1 MTWFYEFLHWL
12 CGKMEEPHMLGWFH
26 LMMVGIV
33 IALTIVYIVLWRKAD
48 EKTYRKVI
56 FWTWV
61 FLVYLELLKQLTI
74 NFVTIGGLAT
84 LIYPEQALIDTIVI
98 NVQTLLYHGIMIVV
112 GIFTAVWLGRRFNL
126 KIFSKTPVPFLAF
139 IVVAMIL
146 NITFVKSGITGG
158 STFNM
163 FFISPYFPC
172 TLPVLSEIYPV
183 VPYPVF
189 LLLYVLGFIAL
200 SFIFFEIVYWILW
213 VIRKLAPHKEAS
225 LATEQQ

>member
-1 MTWFYEFLHWL
+1 
-12 CGKMEEPHMLGWFH
+12 
-26 LMMVGIV
+26 
-33 IALTIVYIVLWRKAD
+33 
-48 EKTYRKVI
+48 
-56 FWTWV
+56 
-61 FLVYLELLKQLTI
+61 
-74 NFVTIGGLAT
+74 
-84 LIYPEQALIDTIVI
+84 
-98 NVQTLLYHGIMIVV
+98 MIVV

-172 TLPVLSEIYPV
+172 TLPILSEIYPV

-200 SFIFFEIVYWILW
+200 SFVFFEIVYWILW

>member
-74 NFVTIGGLAT
+74 NFVYNEADPSLSTFDYYWDHFPFQFCAVPLYTYPLVAFLPNKGKVSKFIWESCVGFTVCFITIGGLAT
-84 LIYPEQALIDTIVI
+84 LIYPEQDLIDTIVI
-98 NVQTLLYHGIMIVV
+98 NVQTL
-112 GIFTAVWLGRRFNL
+112 R
-126 KIFSKTPVPFLAF
+126 
-139 IVVAMIL
+139 
-146 NITFVKSGITGG
+146 
-158 STFNM
+158 
-163 FFISPYFPC
+163 
-172 TLPVLSEIYPV
+172 
-183 VPYPVF
+183 
-189 LLLYVLGFIAL
+189 
-200 SFIFFEIVYWILW
+200 
-213 VIRKLAPHKEAS
+213 
-225 LATEQQ
+225 